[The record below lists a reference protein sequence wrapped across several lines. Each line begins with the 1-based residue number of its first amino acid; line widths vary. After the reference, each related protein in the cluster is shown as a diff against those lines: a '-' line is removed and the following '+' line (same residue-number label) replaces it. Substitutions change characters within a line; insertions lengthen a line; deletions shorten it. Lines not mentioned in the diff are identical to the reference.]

1 MPHTN
6 DLDPISQ
13 QMAAM
18 LATLEPD
25 CRLDTTPTGYRRSV
39 SLKVDQNPR
48 LIAYMLEP
56 HRAWIESGQARLTIS
71 RFTPAVVQIT
81 LTDISEIAW
90 SARQEDTKQ

>member
-13 QMAAM
+13 QLAAM

-25 CRLDTTPTGYRRSV
+25 SRIDTSATGYRRSKT
-39 SLKVDQNPR
+39 LKVDQNAR

-71 RFTPAVVQIT
+71 RFTSATIQIVVA
-81 LTDISEIAW
+81 DIEEIAW
-90 SARQEDTKQ
+90 STRQEEKP